1 MKISH
6 LLYLPLLLFLF
17 SCNAAK
23 KASDQTTTDLQ
34 VLKKLMTGSF
44 NSADQAAA
52 DSTYFDI
59 TLHMYPIW
67 EGEQGDWL
75 YVEQAVT
82 SNQAK
87 PYRQRVYELT
97 TNGEGVFASKV
108 YLMNDPEKYIG
119 AWQKKDG
126 FRDLK
131 MTDIAL
137 KEGCAVHL
145 KKQPDG
151 TFSGATGEK
160 SCPSELRGASYA
172 TSKVSVFP
180 GKIVSWDQG
189 FNGAGEQVWGATEG
203 GYVFKKIKK

>member
-1 MKISH
+1 
-6 LLYLPLLLFLF
+6 
-17 SCNAAK
+17 
-23 KASDQTTTDLQ
+23 
-34 VLKKLMTGSF
+34 MTGTF
-44 NSADQAAA
+44 NSAEQAAQ
-52 DSTYFDI
+52 DSNYFDI

-67 EGEQGDWL
+67 EDQPGNWL

-97 TNGEGVFASKV
+97 TSGIGVFDSKV
-108 YLMNDPEKYIG
+108 YLLAEPEKYIG
-119 AWQKKDG
+119 AWKEKDG
-126 FRDLK
+126 FEDLK
-131 MTDIAL
+131 RTDISL

-145 KKQPDG
+145 KKRPDG

-172 TSKVSVFP
+172 TSKVTVHP

-189 FNGAGEQVWGATEG
+189 FNAAGGQVWGATKG
-203 GYVFKKIKK
+203 GYVFRKIQN